1 MRYGANLNVII
12 KSLEKATSHISR
24 DFIELENLQ
33 SNPSSADRFAASCYN
48 RVKQVLLDDL
58 SKMRPEYNIIF
69 SDGQKFSKNPNAEY
83 SYIIHVI
90 DGFENLKR
98 SNPDFTVAIALEYC
112 AANGKKESIA
122 VAISKVFGGET
133 YYAEKGFGAY
143 LNNRRIRVSKRTAGE
158 ILAAASDKSLLAPKE
173 NLRSYGC
180 KTLEIAYVA
189 SSRLEKVICS
199 QEDFAQFKSFVLLV
213 REAGGSVLEDE
224 KIIKISA

>member
-33 SNPSSADRFAASCYN
+33 SNPSSADRFAVSCYN
-48 RVKQVLLDDL
+48 RVKQILLDDL

-69 SDGQKFSKNPNAEY
+69 ADGQKFSRNPNAEY

-112 AANGKKESIA
+112 AIDGKKESIA

-133 YYAEKGFGAY
+133 YYSEKGFGAY
-143 LNNRRIRVSKRTAGE
+143 LNNRRIRTSKRTAGE
-158 ILAAASDKSLLAPKE
+158 ILAATSSQSLLAPKDS
-173 NLRSYGC
+173 LRSYGC
-180 KTLEIAYVA
+180 KTLEIAYLA
-189 SSRLEKVICS
+189 SSRLEKVIYS
-199 QEDFAQFKSFVLLV
+199 KKDFALFKNFTLLV
-213 REAGGSVLEDE
+213 REAGGSISEDE
-224 KIIKISA
+224 KTITISA